1 MKTAIYILFSILM
14 ISSCNANSKQ
24 IDFRDGDIIFHTSKS
39 RQSKAIQLATHSTLS
54 HMGLIV
60 TIDNEKYV
68 LEAVQPVKLTK
79 LNDWI
84 ERGVD
89 KKYIVKR
96 LKKADS
102 LLTPAVIKDL
112 KDYGQ
117 SLIGKDYD
125 KCFEWSDDKIYCS
138 ELVFKIY
145 KKTLNIEIG
154 QLQRLKDFDLT
165 DKSVKQIMKERYGNK
180 IPTNEVVISPVSMF
194 NSDLLITIY
203 SN

>member
-1 MKTAIYILFSILM
+1 M
-14 ISSCNANSKQ
+14 ISSCSANSKQ
-24 IDFRDGDIIFHTSKS
+24 NDFRDGDIIFHTSKS
-39 RQSKAIQLATHSTLS
+39 RQSKAVQLATHSTIS

-68 LEAVQPVKLTK
+68 LEAVQPAKLTK

-96 LKKADS
+96 LKKAHS
-102 LLTPAVIKDL
+102 LLTPTVIKDL

-117 SLIGKDYD
+117 SFIGKDYD
-125 KCFEWSDDKIYCS
+125 KCFEWTDDKIYCS

-154 QLQRLKDFDLT
+154 QLQRLKDFDLS

-180 IPTNEVVISPVSMF
+180 IPTNEIVISPVSMF

>member
-1 MKTAIYILFSILM
+1 MIL
-14 ISSCNANSKQ
+14 SCNANSKQ

-39 RQSKAIQLATHSTLS
+39 RQSKAIQLATHSTIS

-60 TIDNEKYV
+60 TIDNEKCV

-102 LLTPAVIKDL
+102 LLTPALINDL
-112 KDYGQ
+112 MDYGQ
-117 SLIGKDYD
+117 SFIGKDYD
-125 KCFEWSDDKIYCS
+125 KCFEWTDDKIYCS

-154 QLQRLKDFDLT
+154 QLQRLKDFDLS

-180 IPTNEVVISPVSMF
+180 IPANEIVISPVSML
-194 NSDLLITIY
+194 NSDLLITVY

>member
-1 MKTAIYILFSILM
+1 M

-39 RQSKAIQLATHSTLS
+39 RQSKAIQLATHSTIS

-102 LLTPAVIKDL
+102 LLTLLVIKDL
-112 KDYGQ
+112 KEYGQ

-154 QLQRLKDFDLT
+154 QLQRLKDFDLS
-165 DKSVKQIMKERYGNK
+165 DKSVKQIMMERYGNK